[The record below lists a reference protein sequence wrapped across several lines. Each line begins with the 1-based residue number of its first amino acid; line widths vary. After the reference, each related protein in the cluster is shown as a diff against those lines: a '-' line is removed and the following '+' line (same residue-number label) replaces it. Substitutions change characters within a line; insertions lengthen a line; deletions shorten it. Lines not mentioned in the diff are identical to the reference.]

1 MNHSAIHSQPSQPA
15 KKNRG
20 RLRIGNDWN
29 AINIIALSQNNP
41 LKAIAEFVENSIDAQ
56 SKNITIVR
64 GREKGGQYLK
74 IVDDGNGIPQDSN
87 GVPDFKYVA
96 THICDSLKKK
106 LKQEGEKNI
115 QGEFGIGL
123 LSFWTVGEKLSI
135 ISMGVDE
142 KAYEMVMAK
151 GRSGYEV
158 RKRSHLLPQ
167 RGTALTIAPLLSGLR
182 TLNGEKLQR
191 YLAAELRDRIKTSKV
206 QIKVV
211 DRISRMECRVEP
223 REFSGRLLHDMTDLS
238 TPSGDIYVELYVN
251 DRGEDNHIQLF
262 RRGTRVVSNLSAL
275 DAFACEPWN
284 MGLFQGILDVPF
296 LNITPGTRDGIIQDD
311 QFTIFCDALSS
322 LRIKLLELSQEQ
334 MRAEDEKTSKNILRS
349 VQGAL
354 RDALLDLPPE
364 EYDWFDLRAKRK
376 QSGEG
381 SDEESVKNE
390 EWMENGLQ
398 SNGENEKSAQKQF
411 FEFPGPLFSAKIR
424 PTHALVPVSALK
436 VLRVIGFDKRRRPIE
451 ENLSAQWMIVEG
463 KGSLDKHEGEIVQF
477 SAPEEPGLTQLKAIV
492 KQSGIICETECTL
505 TIVESLINRPD
516 AAMLS
521 KKGLPEYTL
530 ENAPGK
536 MWRSRFEESNNLIV
550 INSGHR
556 DFIFA
561 SKQRVRKLRY
571 ILRLFAKE
579 LVVQNFVGM
588 PADQLLERL
597 VELSLYTEEKLK

>member
-1 MNHSAIHSQPSQPA
+1 MEHSIMPSPQRHPL

-29 AINIIALSQNNP
+29 AITIIALSQNNP
-41 LKAIAEFVENSIDAQ
+41 LKAIAEFVENSIDA
-56 SKNITIVR
+56 KAKTITIVR
-64 GREKGGQYLK
+64 GREKGEQYLK
-74 IVDDGNGIPQDSN
+74 VVDDGNGIPRDSN
-87 GVPDFKYVA
+87 GIPDFQYVA
-96 THICDSLKKK
+96 THICDSLKKR

-123 LSFWTVGEKLSI
+123 LSFWTVGERLSM
-135 ISMGVDE
+135 ISAGADE

-151 GRSGYEV
+151 GGSGYEV
-158 RKRSHLLPQ
+158 RRRPHLLPQ
-167 RGTALTIAPLLSGLR
+167 RGTALTIAPLLPGLR
-182 TLNGEKLQR
+182 ALNGEKLQR
-191 YLAAELRDRIKTSKV
+191 YLAAELRDRIKISGV
-206 QIKVV
+206 CIKVV

-223 REFSGRLLHDMTDLS
+223 REFSGRLLHDVLNLP
-238 TPSGDIYVELYVN
+238 TPSGDIGVELYLN

-262 RRGTRVVSNLSAL
+262 RSGTRVVSNLSEL

-311 QFTIFCDALSS
+311 QFAIFCDALAP
-322 LRIKLLELSQEQ
+322 LRVKLQELSQEQ
-334 MRAEDEKTSKNILRS
+334 MHAEEEKTSKNILRS

-354 RDALLDLPPE
+354 RDAILDLPPE

-381 SDEESVKNE
+381 GQGESGKNE
-390 EWMENGLQ
+390 EWMENGLR
-398 SNGENEKSAQKQF
+398 SNGENEKSSQKQF
-411 FEFPGPLFSAKIR
+411 FDFPGPLFSAKIR
-424 PTHALVPVSALK
+424 PARTLVPVSATK
-436 VLRVIGFDKRRRPIE
+436 ALRMIGFDKSRRPIE
-451 ENLSAQWMIVEG
+451 ENLSAEWFIVEG
-463 KGSLDKHEGEIVQF
+463 KGSFDKQEGEIVQF
-477 SAPEEPGLTQLKAIV
+477 SAPDEPGLTQIKAVV
-492 KQSGIICETECTL
+492 KQGEITCEAECTL
-505 TIVESLINRPD
+505 TTVESIVSRPD
-516 AAMLS
+516 EIALS

-530 ENAPGK
+530 ENAPAK
-536 MWRSRFEESNNLIV
+536 MWRSRYDENCNLIV

-561 SKQRVRKLRY
+561 GKQRVRKLRY

-579 LVVQNFVGM
+579 LVVHNFVGM